1 VTILTKTENDPYA
14 TRYIL
19 DEKGGVKGENRAA
32 QTRGTSV
39 TVRDLFVKFPVRRN
53 YIKEKSRM
61 AAELKEIEFYL
72 KSIGLANPKVK
83 LVKYCLDKC

>member
-1 VTILTKTENDPYA
+1 MRREVLK
-14 TRYIL
+14 
-19 DEKGGVKGENRAA
+19 
-32 QTRGTSV
+32 
-39 TVRDLFVKFPVRRN
+39 VRIELHKRRN